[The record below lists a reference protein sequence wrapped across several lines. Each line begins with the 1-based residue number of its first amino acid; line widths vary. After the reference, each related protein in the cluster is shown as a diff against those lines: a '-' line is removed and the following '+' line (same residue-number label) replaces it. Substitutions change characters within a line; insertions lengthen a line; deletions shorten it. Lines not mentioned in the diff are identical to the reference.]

1 MNEVDGLVADSKADG
16 NKRADVEFMEWI
28 DFDAIVADYYDDPM
42 VESGY
47 IVQHHFATK
56 PWKPNPEVDYEYI
69 RAVAPKF
76 DTYHDMARTL
86 VDPHATSFSFDAMD
100 GIDQVIFAIG
110 LAEFHELKTPYQIVL
125 NEMVE
130 LAKRYGDESS
140 PTLIN
145 WIGRKVFKWL
155 VGDAE
160 TTKTR
165 IDPND
170 PQTTKDAMASLDL

>member
-1 MNEVDGLVADSKADG
+1 
-16 NKRADVEFMEWI
+16 
-28 DFDAIVADYYDDPM
+28 
-42 VESGY
+42 
-47 IVQHHFATK
+47 
-56 PWKPNPEVDYEYI
+56 
-69 RAVAPKF
+69 
-76 DTYHDMARTL
+76 MARTL

-145 WIGRKVFKWL
+145 
-155 VGDAE
+155 
-160 TTKTR
+160 
-165 IDPND
+165 
-170 PQTTKDAMASLDL
+170 